1 MNFSLLQTIFDTQSA
16 KKNLFYGVSCKN
28 VVVLCFKFQVV
39 TAIAIYLCENY
50 NSEEKL
56 PKNDLK
62 LRSQVIQ
69 VIQWIRCLRKA
80 SEEWKNLKF
89 HSNTVIERS
98 ILKSI
103 WK

>member
-1 MNFSLLQTIFDTQSA
+1 ME
-16 KKNLFYGVSCKN
+16 YPVKN

-39 TAIAIYLCENY
+39 TAIAIYLYENY

-56 PKNDLK
+56 PKNDPK
-62 LRSQVIQ
+62 LRNQVIQVIQ
-69 VIQWIRCLRKA
+69 VIQWVQYLRKA